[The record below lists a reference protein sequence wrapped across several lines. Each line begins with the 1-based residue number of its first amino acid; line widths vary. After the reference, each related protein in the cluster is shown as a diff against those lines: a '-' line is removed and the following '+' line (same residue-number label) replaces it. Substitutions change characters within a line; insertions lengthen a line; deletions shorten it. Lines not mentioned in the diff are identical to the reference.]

1 MLTPSQNDLYF
12 SKNDPQDIRLGDL
25 AKQNLTAIP
34 ESGDVAIIGYP
45 DDEGIKL
52 NGGRVGAAL
61 APKTIRQ
68 FLYKMTPSFECTEF
82 KAKICDLGDLL
93 PATAAPPNHL
103 QTLGER
109 HEIALNI
116 AQNLYKKNVRIL
128 TLGGGH
134 DYGYSD
140 TAAFV
145 SQYKA
150 ESKNNPGSLKPIVIN
165 FDAHL
170 DVRPPTL
177 GFNSGTPFYRLNEK
191 YKDQFHLIEIGIQPQ
206 CNSPQHYQWAKKQ
219 NIEIVSLNDIENFGW
234 IYLWEKT
241 ELKTLNAN
249 SLKRPVYVS
258 FDIDGLTAAE
268 AGGCSQAW
276 ATGLKTMDCLKFL
289 KKLYNTSSVKGFGI
303 YEVSPPLD
311 RDSQTSKTA
320 ALLAHHY
327 IFNS

>member
-25 AKQNLTAIP
+25 AKQNSTATP
-34 ESGDVAIIGYP
+34 EPGDIAIIGYP

-52 NGGRVGAAL
+52 NGGRVGSAL

-68 FLYKMTPSFECTEF
+68 FLYKMTPSFECAEF
-82 KAKICDLGDLL
+82 KAKIYDLGDLL
-93 PATAAPPNHL
+93 PANAAPSS
-103 QTLGER
+103 LGER

-116 AQNLYKKNVRIL
+116 AQNLYKKNVRVL

-150 ESKNNPGSLKPIVIN
+150 ESKNNPESLKPIVIN

-177 GFNSGTPFYRLNEK
+177 GFNSGTPFYRLLNDFKNEFVVFFEELRSEVKKQVNEK
-191 YKDQFHLIEIGIQPQ
+191 
-206 CNSPQHYQWAKKQ
+206 
-219 NIEIVSLNDIENFGW
+219 
-234 IYLWEKT
+234 
-241 ELKTLNAN
+241 
-249 SLKRPVYVS
+249 
-258 FDIDGLTAAE
+258 
-268 AGGCSQAW
+268 
-276 ATGLKTMDCLKFL
+276 
-289 KKLYNTSSVKGFGI
+289 
-303 YEVSPPLD
+303 
-311 RDSQTSKTA
+311 
-320 ALLAHHY
+320 
-327 IFNS
+327 